1 MITSYIENMDRLT
14 SIHTK
19 RPVFTVSSNA
29 KTYSC
34 ILGLKKIVSTKMF
47 QKKGMINKKYYFIYF
62 LFSDLIIS
70 LARASIPLPASS
82 FSDFDS
88 TKYTVLPFLA

>member
-47 QKKGMINKKYYFIYF
+47 QKKRYDK
-62 LFSDLIIS
+62 
-70 LARASIPLPASS
+70 
-82 FSDFDS
+82 
-88 TKYTVLPFLA
+88 